1 MQHAMQNALD
11 DELNGKSLLE
21 LATAG
26 RASGPP
32 AAGEPTASAAAPP
45 IKGKAASGA
54 DSRGGEIGPAAAA
67 PHIHQTADEEAA
79 AEQTVGKQP
88 SHAEDAEALER
99 YGACASANGEIAVA
113 TGRERRRLRARRLP
127 RLTRSRSASHNS
139 SRVAEN
145 THLC

>member
-1 MQHAMQNALD
+1 MQNALD

-26 RASGPP
+26 RATEPP
-32 AAGEPTASAAAPP
+32 TAGEPASAAAPP
-45 IKGKAASGA
+45 MKGKAASGA
-54 DSRGGEIGPAAAA
+54 DSREVGSAAAA

-99 YGACASANGEIAVA
+99 YGAWGASEGQKAA
-113 TGRERRRLRARRLP
+113 AR
-127 RLTRSRSASHNS
+127 
-139 SRVAEN
+139 
-145 THLC
+145 